1 MKIIGTR
8 TTATLTGIW
17 TVLGMRFL
25 VLPLLSPRTPRLSG
39 LLFVAF
45 GFVVLLVP
53 YKLFVE
59 GSDSKRWGWRCFF
72 SRDYWREA
80 PHVIVRTIFW
90 FLGVVAAAAVLSL
103 IETR

>member
-1 MKIIGTR
+1 MRITATR

-45 GFVVLLVP
+45 GFVVFLVP
-53 YKLFVE
+53 CKLFVE
-59 GSDSKRWGWRCFF
+59 GFDSRRWGWRYFF

-80 PHVIVRTIFW
+80 PHVVVRTMFW

-103 IETR
+103 IEER